1 VTTILNRLERNGLV
15 MRSRSATD
23 RRRVIDTLTDAGA
36 TLCARAPRPLQDQF
50 VDHFNKLTPQDKN
63 EIVAALHR
71 VAAMMDVDTI
81 DAAPTPLSS
90 ESAI

>member
-1 VTTILNRLERNGLV
+1 

-23 RRRVIDTLTDAGA
+23 RRRVIVTLTDAGA

-71 VAAMMDVDTI
+71 VAAMMDVERIVEPSLTL
-81 DAAPTPLSS
+81 TS
-90 ESAI
+90 ESVV